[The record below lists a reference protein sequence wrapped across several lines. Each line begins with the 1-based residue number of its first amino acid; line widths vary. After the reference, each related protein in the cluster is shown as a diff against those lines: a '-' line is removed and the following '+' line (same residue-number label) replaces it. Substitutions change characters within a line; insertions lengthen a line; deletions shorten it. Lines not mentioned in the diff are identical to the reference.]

1 MLHHSMS
8 DPMMSLQRSGSSM
21 NCPTNDSMYCSKNGS
36 SMMKN
41 YFSMYLTMSSMT
53 TNFGSCCCLLFFS
66 LWCFVP
72 MSSCSVCCHQT
83 SLHQRDYGSYPKM

>member
-41 YFSMYLTMSSMT
+41 YFSMYLTMCSMT
-53 TNFGSCCCLLFFS
+53 TNF
-66 LWCFVP
+66 
-72 MSSCSVCCHQT
+72 
-83 SLHQRDYGSYPKM
+83 